1 MAKFVMTES
10 VKEKV
15 VEELGD
21 DLEETTTEDAIEKLK
36 KTKKFVT
43 RLNEAGEIEVS
54 LLLLG

>member
-21 DLEETTTEDAIEKLK
+21 DLEEVTVEDAIAKLK
-36 KTKKFVT
+36 KNKKFVT